1 MESLQE
7 LREAMGLSNVPGLV
21 SGISREGST
30 DIGLNSPGEKFTLKT
45 YTPNASRHI
54 CFTSSCQ

>member
-1 MESLQE
+1 
-7 LREAMGLSNVPGLV
+7 MGLSNVPRTCE
-21 SGISREGST
+21 SSISREGST